1 LRSQVTFVITF
12 SSHTARD
19 PINDKKATRAMSTD
33 RSRDWAG
40 ITLALASAVAFA
52 LANASASLA
61 YRNGSNALTIAAV
74 RFVLP
79 TVVLIVWLQL
89 SGVKLRLPAR
99 DGWTAATLGASAAVY
114 TLALLSAI
122 GKIPL
127 GLAILI
133 FYLFPLVAAVILR
146 VCGWEKLSWPMIA
159 GIVLALVGLAL
170 ALDPHGGGHD
180 VTGVALAF
188 AAALGLGIVVTVSSR
203 VMRAGDSRPV
213 TLYMAAVAGV
223 LLIALCT
230 ALGEFQLP
238 QNTIGWVG
246 FVGASGFYA
255 FALIAAFMSIAMIG
269 PMRSSLLSYV
279 EPVTAT
285 GLGIALLGETLSPL
299 QLTGIALVIVAL
311 VGATWWQ
318 RPSNA

>member
-1 LRSQVTFVITF
+1 
-12 SSHTARD
+12 
-19 PINDKKATRAMSTD
+19 MSTD
-33 RSRDWAG
+33 RSRDWVG

-79 TVVLIVWLQL
+79 TVVLIVWLRL
-89 SGVKLRLPAR
+89 SGVMPRLPAR
-99 DGWTAATLGASAAVY
+99 DGWIAAALGAIAAVY

-122 GKIPL
+122 GAIPL

-133 FYLFPLVAAVILR
+133 FYLFPLVAAVVLHI
-146 VCGWEKLSWPMIA
+146 CGWERLNWQRIA
-159 GIVLALVGLAL
+159 GIVLAFVGLAL
-170 ALDPHGGGHD
+170 ALDPRGGGHD
-180 VTGVALAF
+180 VMGIALALV
-188 AAALGLGIVVTVSSR
+188 AALGLGIVVAVSSR

-230 ALGEFQLP
+230 VLGELQLP
-238 QNTIGWVG
+238 QNNVGWVG
-246 FVGASGFYA
+246 FIGASGFYA
-255 FALIAAFMSIAMIG
+255 FALIAGFMSIAMIG

-279 EPVTAT
+279 EPVTAA

-299 QLTGIALVIVAL
+299 QLTGVALVITAL
-311 VGATWWQ
+311 VGATRWQ
-318 RPSNA
+318 HR